1 MLIYKYRI
9 CQDKV
14 EGNLEVIGRAEVRA
28 QDGKVKSEIRKKRA
42 CDSKRLSTRRRD
54 EDLRPGLRSFLAGE
68 YVIIYRVEDEEVLIL
83 HVIRASRDIE
93 ALFRHRSG

>member
-1 MLIYKYRI
+1 
-9 CQDKV
+9 
-14 EGNLEVIGRAEVRA
+14 
-28 QDGKVKSEIRKKRA
+28 
-42 CDSKRLSTRRRD
+42 LSTRRRD